1 MIETPVLIVGGGPV
15 GLSLAV
21 ELGSR
26 QVPCVLI
33 EQSEG
38 TIGTPKMNE
47 VNVRTMEFCRRWG
60 VADEVMQCPFPE
72 DFPLDVAVVTKL
84 GGYELGRV
92 PRAARKAQKPG
103 PHSPM
108 SLQVCSQ
115 LWFDPILQKRAKSF
129 RSVSLLYRH
138 RLESFVAEADGVVAR
153 VNDLDHDREVVIR
166 SEFLAGCDGAGSSV
180 RRALNIKL
188 VGSDV
193 LSSTMHVYFR
203 APDLVAQLGIKPATF
218 FFALDSTGNWG
229 NIRAID
235 PAGGLWRILFDVSP
249 DFDPKDLDFAKCL
262 ERSFAKPVDAELVG
276 ASKWT
281 RRGVVAEKFSADRV
295 HLVGDAAHQASPT
308 GGLGMNTGVA
318 DAVDLGWKLAAA
330 HSGWGGPHLLESY
343 SMERQPACLRNVA
356 MATRYYEGQAELTQG
371 MQNIDRPTPEGD
383 AAREA
388 AGKRVLAHVTR
399 MFTTIGLQIGYAY
412 ANSPICVADGTPPP
426 LDDPG
431 AYCPS
436 TWPGARAPHAFLSDG
451 RSTLDLFGEGFT
463 LLRLG
468 ENPPDVGTFED
479 AAIQREVPHRTITL
493 TEPHVAGL
501 YERRLV
507 LVRPDGHVAWRGDA
521 VPAEPADVIDRVCGG
536 PRQ

>member
-1 MIETPVLIVGGGPV
+1 VIETPVLIVGGGPV

-38 TIGTPKMNE
+38 KIGTPKMNE

-60 VADEVMQCPFPE
+60 VADEVLSCPFPD

-92 PRAARKAQKPG
+92 PRAARKVQKPG

-108 SLQVCSQ
+108 TLQVCSQ

-138 RLESFVAEADGVVAR
+138 RLDSFVAGPDGVVAR
-153 VNDLDHDREVVIR
+153 VNDLDHDRERVIQ
-166 SEFLAGCDGAGSSV
+166 SKFLAGCDGAGSSV
-180 RRALNIKL
+180 RRALNIRL
-188 VGSDV
+188 AGSDV

-203 APDLVAQLGIKPATF
+203 APDLVKKLGIKPATF
-218 FFALDSTGNWG
+218 FFALDSRGNWG
-229 NIRAID
+229 NVRAID
-235 PAGGLWRILFDVSP
+235 PAGGLWRILFDVPP
-249 DFDPKDLDFAKCL
+249 DFDPKHLDFARCL

-295 HLVGDAAHQASPT
+295 HLAGDAAHQASPT

-318 DAVDLGWKLAAA
+318 DAVDLGWKLAAV
-330 HSGWGGPHLLESY
+330 HSGWGGRHLLESY
-343 SMERQPACLRNVA
+343 SIERQPACVRNVA
-356 MATRYYEGQAELTQG
+356 MATKYYEGQAELTQG
-371 MQNIDRPTPEGD
+371 MEHIDSPTPAGD
-383 AAREA
+383 VAREA
-388 AGKRVLAHVTR
+388 AAKRVLAHVTR
-399 MFTTIGLQIGYAY
+399 MFNTIGLQIGYVY

-426 LDDPG
+426 PDDPA
-431 AYCPS
+431 AYHPS

-468 ENPPDVGTFED
+468 ENPPDVGAFE
-479 AAIQREVPHRTITL
+479 AAAAERGVPQKTITL
-493 TEPHVAGL
+493 TEPHVTRL

-521 VPAEPADVIDRVCGG
+521 VPAKPAEVMDRVCGG
-536 PRQ
+536 PRR